1 MATKKT
7 PAPAPA
13 PVVDDRNIV
22 EIDGLRM
29 AVNAAGNV
37 VVVQRRA
44 SGAYFPGDVH
54 GLRPEIVPAAI
65 ARGEVSLHALSVV
78 DVDDAEDDSA
88 GA

>member
-1 MATKKT
+1 MPPKKT
-7 PAPAPA
+7 A
-13 PVVDDRNIV
+13 PVYSPVIDDRNIV
-22 EIDGLRM
+22 EVDGLRM
-29 AVNAAGNV
+29 ALNQAGNV

-54 GLRPEIVPAAI
+54 GMRPEVVPASI

-78 DVDDAEDDSA
+78 DVDDAEDDTA

>member
-1 MATKKT
+1 MPPKKT
-7 PAPAPA
+7 A
-13 PVVDDRNIV
+13 PVHSPVIDDRNIV
-22 EIDGLRM
+22 EVDGLRM
-29 AVNAAGNV
+29 ALNQAGNV

-78 DVDDAEDDSA
+78 DVDDAEDDTA

>member
-1 MATKKT
+1 MATKK
-7 PAPAPA
+7 APA
-13 PVVDDRNIV
+13 VVSPTPTDTRVIV
-22 EIDGLRM
+22 EVDGLRM
-29 AVNAAGNV
+29 ALNPRGDV
-37 VVVQRRA
+37 VIVQRRQ

-54 GLRPEIVPAAI
+54 GMRPEIVPAAI